1 MRDYTELIKQTR
13 ESLSEVA
20 DCMGCCVG
28 WSIRE
33 NKCLLDHCADAIE
46 ELLAAAPET
55 AFWVDTQPHLDD
67 SSYKKD
73 GMAYYC
79 SNCHHRAGKYKHR
92 SYKFCPWCGA
102 RIVPKDAAI
111 ADMLPPLQNGED
123 KADLIEQMER
133 FQEYAKGGS
142 K

>member
-1 MRDYTELIKQTR
+1 MARYID
-13 ESLSEVA
+13 
-20 DCMGCCVG
+20 
-28 WSIRE
+28 
-33 NKCLLDHCADAIE
+33 ADA
-46 ELLAAAPET
+46 LLEKAWDADTRIGYVQVVDVGDVIDAPTVSPDEVRGV
-55 AFWVDTQPHLDD
+55 AFWVDTQPHLNDL
-67 SSYKKD
+67 SYKKD

-102 RIVPKDAAI
+102 RIVPKDTAI